1 MIDRPLPST
10 HRIRSRDRP
19 AHVLRIFVEAQVGS
33 RGADQLEDGV
43 QPVDD
48 DQVADAPLAAAAK
61 KRQEIMD
68 KAVKAGVAKPPK
80 QPLARELST
89 ATNVVS
95 RDREALAR
103 LLTSF

>member
-1 MIDRPLPST
+1 MAPGQQAHEQHIQTGPVPS
-10 HRIRSRDRP
+10 
-19 AHVLRIFVEAQVGS
+19 E
-33 RGADQLEDGV
+33 
-43 QPVDD
+43 
-48 DQVADAPLAAAAK
+48 APLAAAAK

-89 ATNVVS
+89 STSVVS